1 MPNFDILSGSDTAK
15 SVYKDIKNRISAL
28 EKKNIQP
35 GLCVIL
41 IGDDPASQIYV
52 RTKTKKM
59 NALGML
65 SESILLP
72 KHIAEDK
79 VLATINDLNNDNR
92 FHGILVQFP
101 LPSHIEQQNIITA
114 ISPKK
119 DVDGFHPENV
129 GWLSIGKPRFI
140 PCTPK
145 GIMRILD
152 FYDIGL
158 EGKNIVVLGRSNIV
172 GRPISIL
179 TSLNNKGANG
189 TCTICHSRTKN
200 LEYFTKNAD
209 VIIMAIGIPN
219 YLKGNMIKKDAVV
232 IDVGINRVTAENEK
246 GYEIIGDVDWDS
258 ITDKVSA
265 ITPVPG
271 GVGPMTI
278 AMLIENTLEAA
289 ENMDKYMQL

>member
-1 MPNFDILSGSDTAK
+1 MTDAKILSGKDTAQ
-15 SVYKDIKNRISAL
+15 SVYHDLNNRIISLAD
-28 EKKNIQP
+28 KNIRP
-35 GLCVIL
+35 GLCVVL

-52 RTKTKKM
+52 RTKTKKLRS
-59 NALGML
+59 LGLL

-72 KHIAEDK
+72 SNVKEKK
-79 VLATINDLNNDNR
+79 VIKIINDLNNDSKY
-92 FHGILVQFP
+92 HGILVQFP
-101 LPSHIEQQNIITA
+101 LPDHITTQNIINS
-114 ISPKK
+114 IKPEK

-152 FYDIGL
+152 HYNIDL
-158 EGKNIVVLGRSNIV
+158 NGKNIVVIGRSNIV

-179 TSLNNKGANG
+179 TSLNSQGANG

-200 LEYFTKNAD
+200 IEKFTINAD
-209 VIIMAIGIPN
+209 VIITAIGRPN
-219 YLKGNMIKKDAVV
+219 YLKGDMIKSGVV
-232 IDVGINRVTAENEK
+232 LIDVGINRVNSDNEK
-246 GYEIIGDVDWDS
+246 GYVIVGDVDWDS
-258 ITDKVSA
+258 VIDKVSL

-278 AMLIENTLEAA
+278 AMLVENTIEAA
-289 ENMDKYMQL
+289 EKFG